1 MSMNSRTPL
10 PRSSNSN
17 AARKAGAVG
26 EIVGTLIGVA
36 IIGFVGVSLMAW
48 MLMLA
53 FEGLYNDGNGIG
65 APLGFWDVWFAAAVL
80 TTLGTAATK

>member
-10 PRSSNSN
+10 PRTPNRN
-17 AARKAGAVG
+17 AAQKAGAAG
-26 EIVGTLIGVA
+26 TIVGTLIGVL
-36 IIGFVGVSLMAW
+36 ILGFIGVSIMAW

-65 APLGFWDVWFAAAVL
+65 APLGFWDVWFTAAVL
-80 TTLGTAATK
+80 TTFGTAATK